1 MSEQKPQ
8 IIPVQ
13 YIPYCEED
21 EIDLKEIIKKILSY
35 KKFIITFTLT
45 ITFLAGLYAFLK
57 KPVYETQH
65 TFMLAQINGQPIQKP
80 QNIKE
85 YLSGV
90 YKYDLEKKFRKPPK
104 AYLSQIQIPKNSD
117 LFIKIVIEGLSND
130 YDLKKRDEVL
140 KTIQKLNENKIK
152 QHTLQILNKIENLK
166 LKLKQV
172 DLFEVKNIKLQI
184 ENIKKTIK
192 LKENLINYYKEELE
206 TINKKTKYLQETI
219 KKLSDELNKLINNN
233 NKNLTSNI
241 LISNKIM
248 TYQNLI
254 NQYAEQIQNLNL
266 QKQQIITQ
274 LIPKTQNE
282 ITNLKEKINELNMK
296 LETVIPQKKENI
308 KTQIESLKLSLK
320 NTFNAKEI
328 GKPLMFDHPVK
339 PKKKLIIIVA
349 FITGFILSIFLVFFI
364 EFIKGLKE
372 EN

>member
-1 MSEQKPQ
+1 MSKENQQ
-8 IIPVQ
+8 LMPVQ

-21 EIDLKEIIKKILSY
+21 EIDLKELIKTILKY
-35 KKFIITFTLT
+35 KKFIIIFTLT
-45 ITFLAGLYAFLK
+45 VTILAGIYAFLK
-57 KPVYETQH
+57 TPIYQTQH
-65 TFMLAQINGQPIQKP
+65 TIMLAQIDGKPIQKP

-90 YKYDLEKKFRKPPK
+90 YKYDLQKKLDPVNR
-104 AYLSQIQIPKNSD
+104 AYLSQIQIPKKSD
-117 LFIKIVIEGLSND
+117 LFIKIVIEGVSNE

-140 KTIQKLNENKIK
+140 NTIRKLNENKIK
-152 QHTLQILNKIENLK
+152 QHTLQIQNKLENLK

-184 ENIKKTIK
+184 ENIKKTIE
-192 LKENLINYYKEELE
+192 LKENLVNYYKEELE
-206 TINKKTKYLQETI
+206 TINKKIKHLQETI

-233 NKNLTSNI
+233 NNKNLPANI

-254 NQYAEQIQNLNL
+254 NQYTNQIQNLTL

-274 LIPKTQNE
+274 LIPRIQNE
-282 ITNLKEKINELNMK
+282 ITNLKEKINELNTK

-339 PKKKLIIIVA
+339 PKKKLIVIVA
-349 FITGFILSIFLVFFI
+349 FITGLILSIFLVFFI
-364 EFIKGLKE
+364 EFVKGLKE
-372 EN
+372 E